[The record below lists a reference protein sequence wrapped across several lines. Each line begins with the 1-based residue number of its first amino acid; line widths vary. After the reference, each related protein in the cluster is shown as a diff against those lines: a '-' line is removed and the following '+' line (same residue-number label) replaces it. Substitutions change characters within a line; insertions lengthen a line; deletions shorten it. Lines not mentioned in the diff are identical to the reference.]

1 MIRKSVRSSDQSDG
15 ARLGS
20 AGRLAFFEEDVAY
33 RDWLARNQAG
43 YVVNVRRTLSPN
55 YVVLHRATCPHISM
69 PREPGAYTER
79 SYRKLCGETLAD
91 VLEAPTWCS
100 RARGAFTKWC
110 FHCDPRQ
117 RA

>member
-15 ARLGS
+15 ARRGS

-79 SYRKLCGETLAD
+79 SYRKLCGETAIRDSGPERRYSTSLICEDSA
-91 VLEAPTWCS
+91 
-100 RARGAFTKWC
+100 ARSW
-110 FHCDPRQ
+110 
-117 RA
+117 